1 MEYIKKPMEEQ
12 SMIIIKKKKMYEEN
26 RKGSKEVSRI
36 GNALFEFYY
45 IKQQILVTDMVLF
58 VKKTNQTL

>member
-1 MEYIKKPMEEQ
+1 
-12 SMIIIKKKKMYEEN
+12 MYEEN